1 MLLHRRSW
9 RQQNTE
15 ESWGKTW
22 CREVCMTTPAQE
34 EISVPATISNNRNR
48 SSPWNLTALEGFL
61 KDLVSKY
68 VKLTCPLRIEAVMLP
83 KLARLNIYFKEEKG
97 FSIDLWHFNN
107 NSELCRQ
114 CALSCKTTRVSICF
128 FLILFINFLL
138 KYLPSAHQVG
148 NYLRM
153 FRGSLYKRYPS
164 LWRRLASVEERKKIV
179 ASSHG
184 KPCVFVLLQWT
195 LKKAVCTTPCLEVHR
210 SYAMIA
216 ATSDSII
223 VVENVLFDS
232 SDHLD

>member
-1 MLLHRRSW
+1 MLLHRRPW

-61 KDLVSKY
+61 KDLVPKY
-68 VKLTCPLRIEAVMLP
+68 VKLTRPLRIEAVMLP

-97 FSIDLWHFNN
+97 FSIDLWHFDN

-114 CALSCKTTRVSICF
+114 CALSCKTTHVSICF
-128 FLILFINFLL
+128 FLILFIYFLL

-184 KPCVFVLLQWT
+184 EPCVFVLLQWT

-216 ATSDSII
+216 ATSDSIK
-223 VVENVLFDS
+223 LWS
-232 SDHLD
+232 SSTVSAMFL